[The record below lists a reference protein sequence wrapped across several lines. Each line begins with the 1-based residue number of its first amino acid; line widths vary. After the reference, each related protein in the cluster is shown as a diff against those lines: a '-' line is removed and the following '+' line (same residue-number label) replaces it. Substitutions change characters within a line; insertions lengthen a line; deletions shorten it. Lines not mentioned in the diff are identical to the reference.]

1 MSSEANGLAVDLEGA
16 LDPEHVGD
24 VGIPAGP
31 ELLAFTNAV
40 ELGRGDINE
49 TRRALAAVIGDQG
62 AIEAA
67 AIIAIFNGLVRV
79 ADGTGIQ
86 LDDGVFNASVSER
99 DSLHINGFAGAVN
112 SANLRPDPAA
122 APSQV
127 HELFG

>member
-1 MSSEANGLAVDLEGA
+1 MSSEANGLTADLEGA
-16 LDPEHVGD
+16 LDPDHVGD

-40 ELGRGDINE
+40 EIGRGDIDE
-49 TRRALAAVIGDQG
+49 TRRALAAVIGDRG

-67 AIIAIFNGLVRV
+67 ATIAIFNGLVRV

-86 LDDGVFNASVSER
+86 LDDGVFNASITER
-99 DSLHINGFAGAVN
+99 DSLHINDFAGAVN
-112 SANLRPDPAA
+112 SANLRPDSAA

-127 HELFG
+127 NELFG

>member
-1 MSSEANGLAVDLEGA
+1 MSSEANGLAVDLESA
-16 LDPEHVGD
+16 LDPDHVGD

-40 ELGRGDINE
+40 ELGRGDIDE

-86 LDDGVFNASVSER
+86 LDDGVFNASVTER
-99 DSLHINGFAGAVN
+99 ESLHINHFAGAVN
-112 SANLRPDPAA
+112 SANVRPDPAS

>member
-16 LDPEHVGD
+16 LDPDHVGD

-40 ELGRGDINE
+40 ELGGGDIDE
-49 TRRALAAVIGDQG
+49 TRRAVAAAIGDQG

-86 LDDGVFNASVSER
+86 LDDGVFNASVAER
-99 DSLHINGFAGAVN
+99 DSLHINDFAGAVN
-112 SANLRPDPAA
+112 SANVRPDPAA
-122 APSQV
+122 APSKV

>member
-1 MSSEANGLAVDLEGA
+1 VSSEANGLAVDLEGA
-16 LDPEHVGD
+16 LDPDHVGD

-40 ELGRGDINE
+40 ELGGGDIDE
-49 TRRALAAVIGDQG
+49 TRRAVAAAIGDQG

-86 LDDGVFNASVSER
+86 LDDGVFNASVAER
-99 DSLHINGFAGAVN
+99 DSLHINDFAGAVN
-112 SANLRPDPAA
+112 SANVRPDPAA
-122 APSQV
+122 APSKV

>member
-1 MSSEANGLAVDLEGA
+1 MSSEANGLAVDLDGA
-16 LDPEHVGD
+16 LDAGHVGD

-40 ELGRGDINE
+40 ELGRGDIDE

-86 LDDGVFNASVSER
+86 LDDGVFNASVTER
-99 DSLHINGFAGAVN
+99 DSLHINDFAGAVN
-112 SANLRPDPAA
+112 SANLRPDHAA

>member
-16 LDPEHVGD
+16 LDADHVGD

-40 ELGRGDINE
+40 DLGRGDIDE

-86 LDDGVFNASVSER
+86 LDDGVFNASVTER
-99 DSLHINGFAGAVN
+99 DSLHINHFAGAVN

>member
-1 MSSEANGLAVDLEGA
+1 MSSEANGLAVDLDGA

-86 LDDGVFNASVSER
+86 LDDGVFNASVTER
-99 DSLHINGFAGAVN
+99 DSLHINDFAGAVN
-112 SANLRPDPAA
+112 SANLQPDPAA
-122 APSQV
+122 APSRV